1 MANSVTT
8 QSFQSEVLENDG
20 QVLVDFWA
28 PWCGPCQMLGPII
41 EEIGEENKDKV
52 KVVKLNVDEEPQIAS
67 QFGISAIPTV
77 ILFDKGKVKQ
87 SMVGFR
93 QKQDYLDAINQ

>member
-8 QSFQSEVLENDG
+8 QNFQSEVLENDG

>member
-1 MANSVTT
+1 MANIVTT
-8 QSFQSEVLENDG
+8 NNFQSEVIDYQG

-41 EEIGEENKDKV
+41 EEIGAENSDKV
-52 KVVKLNVDEEPQIAS
+52 KVLKLNVDEEPQIAS

-77 ILFDKGKVKQ
+77 ILFDNGKVKQ
-87 SMVGFR
+87 NMVGFR

>member
-8 QSFQSEVLENDG
+8 QTFQSEVLEHDG

-52 KVVKLNVDEEPQIAS
+52 KVLKLNVDEEPQIAS